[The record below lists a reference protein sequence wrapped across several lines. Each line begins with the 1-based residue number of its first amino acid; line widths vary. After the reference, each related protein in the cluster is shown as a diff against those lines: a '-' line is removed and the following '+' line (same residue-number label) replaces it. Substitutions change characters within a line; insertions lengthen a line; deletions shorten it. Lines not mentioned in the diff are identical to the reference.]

1 MKEGAKHSP
10 RGGML
15 RDFWRLVMLEG
26 TGLVVIGIAAVI
38 LPQLATL
45 AIDLLVGWLL
55 FIAGLFRFA
64 SLFSAQG
71 APGYWGSMLLAALT
85 ALLGALLALWPT
97 AGILTLTMVLAVYL
111 TAHGIASLTVAGAL
125 RGATDLWFWIGL
137 GALAD
142 FLLAGLVIAG
152 WPSTAAWAMGLYIG
166 INLTTSGLALI
177 LAAIAFCILMERL
190 AAGDVSPGP

>member
-1 MKEGAKHSP
+1 
-10 RGGML
+10 
-15 RDFWRLVMLEG
+15 MLEG

-97 AGILTLTMVLAVYL
+97 AGILTLTM
-111 TAHGIASLTVAGAL
+111 
-125 RGATDLWFWIGL
+125 
-137 GALAD
+137 
-142 FLLAGLVIAG
+142 
-152 WPSTAAWAMGLYIG
+152 
-166 INLTTSGLALI
+166 
-177 LAAIAFCILMERL
+177 
-190 AAGDVSPGP
+190 

>member
-1 MKEGAKHSP
+1 
-10 RGGML
+10 
-15 RDFWRLVMLEG
+15 MLEG
-26 TGLVVIGIAAVI
+26 TGLILIGIAAVI

-64 SLFSAQG
+64 SIFSAQG

-85 ALLGALLALWPT
+85 TVLGALLALWPT
-97 AGILTLTMVLAVYL
+97 VGILTLTMVLAVYL
-111 TAHGIASLTVAGAL
+111 IAHGIASLAVAGSL
-125 RGATDLWFWIGL
+125 RDVSDLWFWVGL

-142 FLLAGLVIAG
+142 FLLAGLVVAG

-166 INLTTSGLALI
+166 INLTISGLALI
-177 LAAIAFCILMERL
+177 LAAIGAH
-190 AAGDVSPGP
+190 AAES